1 MLQFSKRFSLLQV
14 AVWGGVLATT
24 ATLSLFSPFQCRS
37 VRAELKDRPT
47 VVVDEVWQI
56 VNHEYVDGT
65 FNHVDWKATRQ
76 SLLSR
81 NYTSREQ
88 AYTTIRAALKQL
100 GDRYTRFL
108 APKQYQEL
116 TEETSGEVPGIG
128 IVMELNE
135 TSQRLTVV
143 KALSKSPALKA
154 GIKAGDEI
162 LAING
167 QSTQAMNMESVS
179 KLIRGKAGT
188 PITLLLRRQG
198 QNNFEVKLTRANIE
212 VPTVSYTLEQEG
224 DQRIGYI
231 RLAEFS
237 ATSPNEMR
245 RAIKALQAAQVNG
258 FVLDLRGD
266 PGGLVDSSVEI
277 ARMWLQ
283 TGAIV
288 RTVDRVGDTEEPQAN
303 HTALTKLPL
312 VVLVDGDS
320 ASASEILSGALQDHH
335 RAVLVGSQTFGKGL
349 VQSLHSLSDGSGL
362 AVTIAHYYTPSG
374 TDINHLGITP
384 NIKINLTQAQQQ
396 QLAANPDLIG
406 TKGDPQYVQAITALA
421 DNSNARFPP
430 GQSLLNKQ

>member
-1 MLQFSKRFSLLQV
+1 MLQFSNRFSLLQV
-14 AVWGGVLATT
+14 AFWAGAIATT
-24 ATLSLFSPFQCRS
+24 AMSLFSPFECRS
-37 VRAELKDRPT
+37 VRAELQNRPT
-47 VVVDEVWQI
+47 AVVDEVWQI
-56 VNHEYVDGT
+56 VNREYVDGT
-65 FNHVDWKATRQ
+65 FNHVDWQATRQ

-108 APKQYQEL
+108 DPKQYQAL
-116 TEETSGEVPGIG
+116 TDDTSGEVSGVG

-135 TSQRLTVV
+135 KNQRLTVV

-154 GIKAGDEI
+154 GIKAGDKI

-167 QSTQAMNMESVS
+167 QSTQGMNVESVS

-188 PITLLLRRQG
+188 PITLQIGRQG
-198 QNNFEVKLTRANIE
+198 QNKFDVRLTRANIE
-212 VPTVSYTLEQEG
+212 VPTVSYTLKPEG
-224 DQRIGYI
+224 NQRIGYI
-231 RLAEFS
+231 RLTEFS
-237 ATSPNEMR
+237 ATSPKEMR
-245 RAIKALQAAQVNG
+245 QAIKELQARQVNG

-266 PGGLVDSSVEI
+266 LGGLLDSSVEI

-283 TGAIV
+283 NGAIV
-288 RTVDRVGDTEEPQAN
+288 RTVDRVGDTEEPKAN

-312 VVLVDGDS
+312 VVLVDGYS

-362 AVTIAHYYTPSG
+362 AVTIAHYYTPDG
-374 TDINHLGITP
+374 TDINHKGITP
-384 NIKINLTQAQQQ
+384 NIKINLTPAQQQ
-396 QLAANPDLIG
+396 QLAAHPDLIG
-406 TKGDPQYVQAITALA
+406 TQGDPQYAQAVTALTS
-421 DNSNARFPP
+421 NSLARFPQ
-430 GQSLLNKQ
+430 GQLLRNTQ